1 MNRLIAFLVTTF
13 GLLRPS
19 VYAPIY
25 CDGCAM
31 RRGHIT
37 RAELAVLLVHSRLL
51 CSCGG
56 QWTYI
61 GPDREDVAL

>member
-1 MNRLIAFLVTTF
+1 MNRLIAFLVDTF

-25 CDGCAM
+25 CDGCATH
-31 RRGHIT
+31 RGHIT
-37 RAELAVLLVHSRLL
+37 RAELAVLLVHHRLL

-56 QWTYI
+56 YWTYI
-61 GPDREDVAL
+61 GPDREEVRP